1 MTKKTALVIG
11 ATGLIGRH
19 LIDELIASSQF
30 THVIAL
36 TRKPLLIDSTKF
48 ENHLVDFER
57 LEDFSELFFIGEV
70 SSGEVSSDKNSA
82 DVLFSCLGTTK
93 KQVGSIE
100 AQRRVDLDY
109 QYEVAKIARQQG
121 VSEYFLVS
129 SSGASAISPSAYLK
143 MKGQL
148 EDKVLALGFPRCVI
162 FRPSLLLGKR
172 TEPRFGEDIAAKVMP
187 LLKYV
192 PLLKTYR
199 PITGQQVA
207 IKMAAVAAVAAVEGQ
222 GNESYNLDQIF

>member
-1 MTKKTALVIG
+1 MTKKIALVIG

-19 LIDELIASSQF
+19 LVDELIGSSQF
-30 THVIAL
+30 SQVIAL
-36 TRKPLLIDSTKF
+36 TRKPLMIDATKF
-48 ENHLVDFER
+48 KNHLVDFER
-57 LEDFSELFFIGEV
+57 IEDSTALFT
-70 SSGEVSSDKNSA
+70 SA
-82 DVLFSCLGTTK
+82 SVLFSCLGTTK
-93 KQVGSIE
+93 KQVGSIK

-109 QYEVAKIARQQG
+109 QYEAAKIAREQG
-121 VSEYFLVS
+121 INEYFLVS
-129 SSGASAISPSAYLK
+129 SSGASAMSPSAYLK

-148 EDKVLALGFPRCVI
+148 EDKVLALGFPRSVI

-207 IKMAAVAAVAAVEGQ
+207 IKMAGVAELVGL

>member
-1 MTKKTALVIG
+1 MTDKTALIIG

-19 LIDELIASSQF
+19 LVDELIASNRF
-30 THVIAL
+30 TKVIAL
-36 TRKPLLIDSTKF
+36 TRKPLKISSQKF

-57 LEDFSELFFIGEV
+57 LEDFSALF
-70 SSGEVSSDKNSA
+70 SA
-82 DVLFSCLGTTK
+82 DALFSCLGTTK
-93 KQVGSIE
+93 KQVGSIK

-109 QYEVAKIARQQG
+109 QYDAAKIARDQG

-129 SSGASAISPSAYLK
+129 SSGASAKSPSAYLK

-148 EDKVLALGFPRCVI
+148 EDKVLDLNFPRSVI

-172 TEPRFGEDIAAKVMP
+172 AQPRLGEGVAAKVMP
-187 LLKYV
+187 LLRYI

-207 IKMAAVAAVAAVEGQ
+207 RKMAAVAEMQ
-222 GNESYNLDQIF
+222 GLGKESYSLDEIFIGGE

>member
-1 MTKKTALVIG
+1 MIKKTALVIG

-19 LIDELIASSQF
+19 LVDELIASNHF
-30 THVIAL
+30 THVITL
-36 TRKPLLIDSTKF
+36 TRRPLLIDSAKF

-57 LEDFSELFFIGEV
+57 LEDSAAHFSSEAF
-70 SSGEVSSDKNSA
+70 SSDVGSTS
-82 DVLFSCLGTTK
+82 VLFSCLGTTK

-109 QYEVAKIARQQG
+109 QYDAAKIAREQG
-121 VSEYFLVS
+121 ISEYFLVS
-129 SSGASAISPSAYLK
+129 SSGASAQSPSAYLK

-148 EDKVLALGFPRCVI
+148 EDKVIALGFPRSVI

-192 PLLKTYR
+192 PLLRTYR

-207 IKMAAVAAVAAVEGQ
+207 IKMAAVAEREGQ

>member
-1 MTKKTALVIG
+1 MIKKTALVIG

-19 LIDELIASSQF
+19 LIDELIDSNRF
-30 THVIAL
+30 THIRAL
-36 TRKPLLIDSTKF
+36 TRKPLIIDSAKF
-48 ENHLVDFER
+48 ENHVLDFEQ
-57 LEDFSELFFIGEV
+57 LDDVAELF
-70 SSGEVSSDKNSA
+70 SSA

-100 AQRRVDLDY
+100 AQRRIDLDY
-109 QYEVAKIARQQG
+109 QYNAAKIAREQG
-121 VSEYFLVS
+121 ISEYFLVS
-129 SSGASAISPSAYLK
+129 SSGASANSSSAYLK

-148 EDKVLALGFPRCVI
+148 EDKVFLLGFPRSVI

-172 TEPRFGEDIAAKVMP
+172 TEPRFGEDVAAKVMP
-187 LLKYV
+187 LLKYI
-192 PLLKTYR
+192 PLLRTYR

-207 IKMAAVAAVAAVEGQ
+207 IKMAAVAEIEGQ

>member
-19 LIDELIASSQF
+19 LIDELIASNQF

-57 LEDFSELFFIGEV
+57 LEDFSALF
-70 SSGEVSSDKNSA
+70 SA
-82 DVLFSCLGTTK
+82 GDLSTDVRSASVLFSCLGTTK

-109 QYEVAKIARQQG
+109 QYNAAKIAREQG
-121 VSEYFLVS
+121 ISEYFLVS
-129 SSGASAISPSAYLK
+129 SSGASAQSPSAYLK

-148 EDKVLALGFPRCVI
+148 ENKVLALGFPRSVI

-207 IKMAAVAAVAAVEGQ
+207 IKMAAVAEIERQGQ
-222 GNESYNLDQIF
+222 ENYNLDQIF

>member
-1 MTKKTALVIG
+1 MIKKTALVIG

-19 LIDELIASSQF
+19 LVDELIASNHF

-36 TRKPLLIDSTKF
+36 TRRPLLIDSAKF

-57 LEDFSELFFIGEV
+57 LEDSAALFFSEEL
-70 SSGEVSSDKNSA
+70 SA
-82 DVLFSCLGTTK
+82 SVLFSCLGTTK

-100 AQRRVDLDY
+100 AQRRIDLDY
-109 QYEVAKIARQQG
+109 QYDAAKIAREQG
-121 VSEYFLVS
+121 ISEYFLVS
-129 SSGASAISPSAYLK
+129 SSGASAQSPSAYLK

-148 EDKVLALGFPRCVI
+148 EDKVIALGFPRSVI

-207 IKMAAVAAVAAVEGQ
+207 IKMAAIAEVEGQ
-222 GNESYNLDQIF
+222 GQESYNLDQIF

>member
-1 MTKKTALVIG
+1 MTQKTALVIG

-19 LIDELIASSQF
+19 LVDELIASNHF
-30 THVIAL
+30 AHVIAL
-36 TRKPLLIDSTKF
+36 TRRPLLIDSAKF

-57 LEDFSELFFIGEV
+57 LEDSAALFSTEEF
-70 SSGEVSSDKNSA
+70 ST

-109 QYEVAKIARQQG
+109 QYYAAKIARQQG
-121 VSEYFLVS
+121 ISEYFLVS
-129 SSGASAISPSAYLK
+129 SSGASAQSPSAYLK

-148 EDKVLALGFPRCVI
+148 EDKVIALGFSRSVI

-172 TEPRFGEDIAAKVMP
+172 TESRFGEDIAAKVMP

-207 IKMAAVAAVAAVEGQ
+207 VKMAAVAEVEGQ
-222 GNESYNLDQIF
+222 GLESYNLDKIF

>member
-1 MTKKTALVIG
+1 MIKKTALVIG

-19 LIDELIASSQF
+19 LVDELIASNHF

-36 TRKPLLIDSTKF
+36 TRRPLLIDSAKF

-57 LEDFSELFFIGEV
+57 LEDSAALFFSEEL
-70 SSGEVSSDKNSA
+70 SA
-82 DVLFSCLGTTK
+82 SVLFSCLGTTK

-100 AQRRVDLDY
+100 AQRRIDLDY
-109 QYEVAKIARQQG
+109 QYDAAKIAREQG
-121 VSEYFLVS
+121 ISEYFLVS
-129 SSGASAISPSAYLK
+129 SSGASAQSLSAYLK

-148 EDKVLALGFPRCVI
+148 EDKVIALGFPRSVI

-207 IKMAAVAAVAAVEGQ
+207 IKMAAVAEREGQ

>member
-1 MTKKTALVIG
+1 MIHKTALVIG

-19 LIDELIASSQF
+19 LVDELIASTRF
-30 THVIAL
+30 THIITL
-36 TRKPLLIDSTKF
+36 TRKPLLIDSVKF
-48 ENHLVDFER
+48 ENHVVDFEH
-57 LEDFSELFFIGEV
+57 LDDFSHLFT
-70 SSGEVSSDKNSA
+70 A
-82 DVLFSCLGTTK
+82 DVRSCYVLFSCLGTTK
-93 KQVGSIE
+93 KQVGSIA

-109 QYEVAKIARQQG
+109 QYSAACIAREQG
-121 VSEYFLVS
+121 ILEYFLVS
-129 SSGASAISPSAYLK
+129 SSGASANSPSAYLK

-148 EDKVLALGFPRCVI
+148 EDNILALDFSRSVI

-187 LLKYV
+187 LLKYI

-207 IKMAAVAAVAAVEGQ
+207 VKMAAIAERDGKGQ
-222 GNESYNLDQIF
+222 ESYNLDQIF

>member
-1 MTKKTALVIG
+1 MTQKIAVVIG

-19 LIDELIASSQF
+19 LIDELIASPRF
-30 THVIAL
+30 THIRAL
-36 TRKPLLIDSTKF
+36 TRKPLIIDSTKF
-48 ENHLVDFER
+48 ENHVVDFEQ
-57 LEDFSELFFIGEV
+57 LEYVAELL
-70 SSGEVSSDKNSA
+70 SA

-93 KQVGSIE
+93 KQVGSIA

-109 QYEVAKIARQQG
+109 QYSAAKIARQQG
-121 VSEYFLVS
+121 VNEYFLVS

-148 EDKVLALGFPRCVI
+148 EDKVLALEYPRSVI

-207 IKMAAVAAVAAVEGQ
+207 IKMAAVAEVEGQ
-222 GNESYNLDQIF
+222 GQESYNLDQIF